1 MIPAT
6 AVKLERFASTR
17 IVLLITD
24 TIFSFIYSRPVS
36 FGDAALCFEKT
47 IRLTQDFLMFLASIC
62 SNLSLEF
69 DV

>member
-47 IRLTQDFLMFLASIC
+47 IRLTKDFLMFLASIC